1 MIAFPILGML
11 IKDSE
16 KKDSKGLKILL
27 SFQLVIFLKSASSE
41 AYLPVWDNFWQLK
54 AF

>member
-16 KKDSKGLKILL
+16 KKNDSKGLKMFFFI
-27 SFQLVIFLKSASSE
+27 SAGVFLE
-41 AYLPVWDNFWQLK
+41 EIN
-54 AF
+54 